1 MTKLHPALL
10 LVVLAVP
17 AAAQPRQGDPVEGRR
32 LAETWCANCH
42 AFSTSGRAGDAVP
55 SFAAIAARP
64 GTTEE
69 GISAFLRTP
78 HPVMPDH
85 NLTLQ
90 EARNLAAFLLT
101 HR

>member
-1 MTKLHPALL
+1 MKKLHPALL
-10 LVVLAVP
+10 MLLLTVP
-17 AAAQPRQGDPVEGRR
+17 AGAQPRQGDAVEGRR

-42 AFSTSGRAGDAVP
+42 AFSTSGRVGDAVP

-69 GISAFLRTP
+69 GVSAFLRTP
-78 HPVMPDH
+78 HSAMPDH

-90 EARNLAAFLLT
+90 EARNLAAFLMT